1 MESPIITQPG
11 HQQLKRPQIAHTF
24 SPNMTN
30 FFASA
35 VKLRDS
41 RVLHVLDVAQMS

>member
-1 MESPIITQPG
+1 MESPIITQPD
-11 HQQLKRPQIAHTF
+11 HQQLKCLQIAHTF

-35 VKLRDS
+35 VKLR
-41 RVLHVLDVAQMS
+41 VLHVLDVAQMS